1 MVKKLNKQREIN
13 KLKLRNYTMKPL
25 KLLVTYISHF
35 LAIWALRIY
44 LLLSN
49 FQYIK

>member
-25 KLLVTYISHF
+25 KFIGDLH
-35 LAIWALRIY
+35 
-44 LLLSN
+44 
-49 FQYIK
+49 